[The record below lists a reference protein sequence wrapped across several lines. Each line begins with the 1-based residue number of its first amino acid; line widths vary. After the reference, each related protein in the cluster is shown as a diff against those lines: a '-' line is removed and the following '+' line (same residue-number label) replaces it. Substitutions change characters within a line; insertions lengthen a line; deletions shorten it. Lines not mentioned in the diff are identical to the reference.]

1 MASFKDHFSGHAA
14 DYASARP
21 DYPDSLFGFLSDE
34 CQRRELAWDCATGN
48 GQAAK
53 SLARYFDK
61 VIATDASAEQIANA
75 GHEGIEFRV
84 APAEASGL
92 GSGSV
97 DLVTVAQALH
107 WFDIDAF
114 NAEACRVLR
123 PGGVLAAWCYGTCRL
138 DGDCERIVHDYY
150 QYLDPWWPPER
161 MLIERGY
168 RDIALPGTALSC
180 PALSMSVSWTAQ
192 QMLAYLASWSATVRC
207 GEATGGNPLLRIAE
221 PLQEAWGTKNRT
233 VRWPVHLKASRL

>member
-14 DYASARP
+14 DYAAARP
-21 DYPDSLFGFLSDE
+21 GYPDTLFEFLKHE
-34 CQRRELAWDCATGN
+34 CQQHELAWDCATGN

-53 SLARYFDK
+53 SLVAYFDR
-61 VIATDASAEQIANA
+61 VVATDASAEQIASA
-75 GHEGIEFRV
+75 LQDGIEFRV

-92 GSGSV
+92 EDGSV

-114 NAEACRVLR
+114 KAEAGRVLR

-150 QYLDPWWPPER
+150 QFLDPWWPPER
-161 MLIERGY
+161 VLIERGY
-168 RDIALPGTALSC
+168 RDIDLPGVALSC
-180 PALSMSVSWTAQ
+180 PALSMSVAWTAQ

-207 GEATGGNPLLRIAE
+207 SEATGENPLVRIAK
-221 PLQEAWGTKNRT
+221 PLQEAWGGENRP